1 LPLGLLIVRYGE
13 GQLSYSPWNTLVA
26 VLCALVLALVVLPA
40 HEARRPLL
48 LRLLESR
55 PFVVAGVVSYS
66 IFLWHE
72 PLIRWLDG
80 QGVTLGGAG
89 GFVVKLALIAAVT
102 GVAST
107 LTYRFV
113 EAPAL
118 RLKFRTKHGRKPVAI
133 PAPDAQAAP

>member
-1 LPLGLLIVRYGE
+1 
-13 GQLSYSPWNTLVA
+13 
-26 VLCALVLALVVLPA
+26 LALVVLPA

-48 LRLLESR
+48 LRVLESR

-80 QGVTLGGAG
+80 HGMTLGGAG
-89 GFVVKLALIAAVT
+89 GFVVNLALIAAVT

-107 LTYRFV
+107 LTYWFV

-118 RLKFRTKHGRKPVAI
+118 HLKFRNKHGRSPVAI